1 MTLVGRSLVARKQVM
16 SAMMPSDARNYALLI
31 KAFKHTHMLVRL
43 KKPFL
48 ASSLHMHVQG
58 KDTKIISVEVVVY
71 VLLTVTSTIINES
84 LGTLLQFWGVFQFTP
99 V

>member
-16 SAMMPSDARNYALLI
+16 SAMMPSDTRNYVLLI
-31 KAFKHTHMLVRL
+31 KAFKHTHMLVRS

-48 ASSLHMHVQG
+48 AYSLHVQG
-58 KDTKIISVEVVVY
+58 EDAKIISVEVVVY

-84 LGTLLQFWGVFQFTP
+84 LGTLLHFRGVFQFTQ

>member
-31 KAFKHTHMLVRL
+31 KVFKHTHMLVRL

-48 ASSLHMHVQG
+48 ASSLHVQE

-84 LGTLLQFWGVFQFTP
+84 LGTLLHFWGVFQFTP

>member
-1 MTLVGRSLVARKQVM
+1 MTLMGRSLVARKQVR

-48 ASSLHMHVQG
+48 ASSLHVQG

-84 LGTLLQFWGVFQFTP
+84 LGTLLHFWGVFQFTP